1 MGAYAVRLCVD
12 GLWRT
17 TIVDDTF
24 PAFVQRG
31 YVPQLLFSKSKRQQ
45 LWVPLI
51 EKAFAKLMGSYANI
65 ESGRLVEALGLLT
78 GAPCE
83 DLDLRDD
90 GKSSES
96 GVVEEEREREELLWA
111 KVISYESAGFLMG
124 ASCSSRGK
132 RGEDSRAHRER
143 AEAAEAMGLITDHA
157 YSLLAVMTVGSTRL
171 VKLRNPWGRG
181 EWRGDFS
188 PGHHSW
194 TAELRAEAARTHTA
208 GAGSSAEGGSG
219 MFWMSWRDFLTYY
232 ATLTAC
238 KLRPDWMERRIAL
251 PKELAQ
257 GGMLGSYTFTA
268 LKLKTFGPTWAELTI
283 QQKSGRSR
291 KYNGGVPMG
300 DVGLMVVKIPATDQ
314 DLRRYDRWSL
324 VGDSSRQME
333 TFSSCEVHLE
343 HAGGDSD
350 TTYIVIPT
358 FGFNRSVDGETATTG
373 VPLPRGSTAGEVAG
387 PACCVFSALPLSI
400 EPVQLPLRALA
411 AGLLQ
416 RCKAHGSVTVV
427 RGQSG
432 LSGFFGAEEEVARFW
447 MLRHD
452 SGCVI
457 AAQNSHPTLALQLTV
472 KISGVN
478 IGCSRGRY
486 GHSGFET
493 TDVVAPSCSQL
504 LRLDTQI
511 VEESGYSYQISTQ
524 YRAVASA
531 PPGGS
536 SDPPVDP
543 HGLHAPFPSFT

>member
-1 MGAYAVRLCVD
+1 
-12 GLWRT
+12 
-17 TIVDDTF
+17 
-24 PAFVQRG
+24 
-31 YVPQLLFSKSKRQQ
+31 
-45 LWVPLI
+45 LI

-83 DLDLRDD
+83 DLDLRDN

-96 GVVEEEREREELLWA
+96 GVEEEREGEELLWA
-111 KVISYESAGFLMG
+111 KVISYDTAGFLMG

-171 VKLRNPWGRG
+171 LKLRNPWGRS

-194 TAELRAEAARTHTA
+194 TAELRAEAAHTHAA

-257 GGMLGSYTFTA
+257 RGMLGSYTFTA
-268 LKLKTFGPTWAELTI
+268 LKLNTFAPTWAELTI

-291 KYNGGVPMG
+291 KYDGGVTMG
-300 DVGLMVVKIPATDQ
+300 DVGLMVVKVPTTDR
-314 DLRRYDRWSL
+314 DLQRYDRWSL
-324 VGDSSRQME
+324 VGDSSRKIE
-333 TFSSCEVHLE
+333 TFSACQVHLE

-350 TTYIVIPT
+350 TTYIAIPT
-358 FGFNRSVDGETATTG
+358 FGFNRSVDGETDSTG
-373 VPLPRGSTAGEVAG
+373 VTIPRASDTREVAG
-387 PACCVFSALPLSI
+387 PACCVFSAHPLTI

-432 LSGFFGAEEEVARFW
+432 LGGFFGAEEEVGRFYL
-447 MLRHD
+447 LRHD

-457 AAQNSHPTLALQLTV
+457 AAENCHPTLALQLTV
-472 KISGVN
+472 RISGNN

-524 YRAVASA
+524 YRAVANA
-531 PPGGS
+531 PHGGS
-536 SDPPVDP
+536 SDPSVDP